1 MEGMN
6 KNTRR
11 SIFWGLVMLFVIY
24 SFAVDTVGTS
34 EDKGAAFLTA
44 EAKQG
49 KLLFQKYN
57 CTACHQLYG
66 LGGYMGPDLTNVV
79 ARPGRDTA
87 YLHAILANGTARMP
101 DFHLSAAERRA
112 FISYLRYT
120 NQTGQSPAVDARV
133 EIDGSITLPN
143 EN

>member
-1 MEGMN
+1 MEGMS
-6 KNTRR
+6 KGTRR
-11 SIFWGLVMLFVIY
+11 SIFWGLIVLFVIY
-24 SFAVDTVGTS
+24 SFAVDTAGTA
-34 EDKGAAFLTA
+34 EDKGAAYLTA

-49 KLLFQKYN
+49 KLLFQEYN

-79 ARPGRDTA
+79 ARPGRDTI
-87 YLHAILANGTARMP
+87 YLDAILANGTARMP
-101 DFHLSAAERRA
+101 DFHLTIPERRA
-112 FISYLRYT
+112 LIRYLQYT

-133 EIDGSITLPN
+133 EPDGSITLPN